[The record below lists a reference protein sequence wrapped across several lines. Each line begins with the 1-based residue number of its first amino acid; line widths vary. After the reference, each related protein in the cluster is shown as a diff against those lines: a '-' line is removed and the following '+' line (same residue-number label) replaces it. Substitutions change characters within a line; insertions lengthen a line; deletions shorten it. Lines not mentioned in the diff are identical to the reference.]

1 MGYLG
6 RRIGVSQSKAAP
18 SSSDGA
24 GGTGGG
30 VLDLFSNGYFQ
41 REGSTYNAPTVIP
54 SGMSASGGIMNE
66 FTQNGNVYRSHTF
79 TGSGDFVVSSL
90 SSDFPNTVEYLVVGG
105 GASAGALAGGGGG
118 AGGLKSTDPA
128 VPTDRRGSA
137 VPVAVATYSVV
148 IGAGGATASVA
159 NIARGNPGG
168 TSSFAY
174 NGGTISC
181 SGGGGGGAGVSP
193 DPDKVGLPGA
203 SGGGGFAPGTGST
216 GSAGGAASP
225 NSDPDRQGYPGG
237 TGYHVGS
244 IYIYGGGGGGA
255 SAAGGDSPTNGTPD
269 LATGAGVGGAGYTTT
284 ILGDSFAFGGG
295 GGGGAQPGPNATSGG
310 NGGLGGGG
318 AGLPGP
324 SGTSKTGG
332 AGFNAGGSTTSS
344 ATRGGDGGNNTGGGG
359 GGGCSSSNRQTAGA
373 GGSGI
378 VVLRYQIGTT
388 ERGTAKAT
396 GGLISTANG
405 YIIHTFTG
413 SANFVTQPNWTDGNV
428 TYLIVGGG
436 GGGGAVTPAGAPWS
450 TGGGGGGGGGVRY
463 GTTPVTGTNTTV
475 AVVVGAG
482 GLNSTHDNL
491 TATNGG
497 PSSFGT
503 PLTAGGGG
511 YGGTRGPEPAQ
522 DGVAGDQY
530 GGSGG
535 GATWAD
541 NPAGPAGPSST
552 PHPGGIDAASPSTE
566 GFGHAGQNVG
576 PPQPYVGGGGGGA
589 GGAGGAGD
597 TYDTSV
603 KGGVGARYTIANGI
617 TGNAP
622 DAVYYA
628 GGGGGGLGNDGGTP
642 YPSPDGTGGAGGDN
656 DPHTDGTPGM
666 ANRGG
671 GGGGGAARGTSAQAD
686 TFRAA
691 GKGGSGVVIIAYP
704 A

>member
-6 RRIGVSQSKAAP
+6 RRIGKSQNTGRSE
-18 SSSDGA
+18 DGA
-24 GGTGGG
+24 NGNLGGG
-30 VLDLFSNGYFQ
+30 ILDLFDQGYFA
-41 REGSTYNAPTVIP
+41 REGDINRTPTVVP
-54 SGMSASGGIMNE
+54 AGMSASGGILNE

-90 SSDFPNTVEYLVVGG
+90 SSDFPNTVEYLVVAG
-105 GASAGALAGGGGG
+105 GASAGAQAGGGGG

-128 VPTDRRGSA
+128 VPSVRRGSA
-137 VPVAVATYSVV
+137 VPVAVASYPVV

-159 NIARGNPGG
+159 GVSRGNPGG

-181 SGGGGGGAGVSP
+181 SGGGGGGGGYGATVTGI
-193 DPDKVGLPGA
+193 DGA
-203 SGGGGFAPGTGST
+203 SGGGGFAPGSGGETG
-216 GSAGGAASP
+216 AGGAASP
-225 NSDPDRQGYPGG
+225 NSDPTRQGYPGG
-237 TGYHVGS
+237 TGHHVGS
-244 IYIYGGGGGGA
+244 VYIYGGGGGGA
-255 SAAGGDSPTNGTPD
+255 SAAGGNAPTNGAPD
-269 LATGAGVGGAGYTTT
+269 YATGAGVGGDGFTTT

-324 SGTSKTGG
+324 SGTAKTGG
-332 AGFNAGGSTTSS
+332 AGFNAGGSTTNSG
-344 ATRGGDGGNNTGGGG
+344 TRGGDGGASTGGGG

-396 GGLISTANG
+396 GGLIATANNK
-405 YIIHTFTG
+405 IIHTFYG
-413 SANFVTQPNWTDGNV
+413 SANFVTQPNWTDGDV

-436 GGGGAVTPAGAPWS
+436 GGGGSVTPANAPWS
-450 TGGGGGGGGGVRY
+450 TGGSGGGGGGVRY
-463 GTTPVTGTNTTV
+463 GTTPVTGVNTTV

-511 YGGTRGPEPAQ
+511 AGGSRGPDPSH
-522 DGVAGDQY
+522 DGAAGDQY

-541 NPAGPAGPSST
+541 NPAGAAGPSST
-552 PHPGGIDAASPSTE
+552 PHPGGIDAASPSTQ

-576 PPQPYVGGGGGGA
+576 PPQPYAGGGGGGA

-597 TYDTSV
+597 AWTTSQ

-617 TGNAP
+617 TGSAP
-622 DAVYYA
+622 DAVYYG

-666 ANRGG
+666 VNRGG
-671 GGGGGAARGTSAQAD
+671 GGGGGAARGTDAKSD
-686 TFRAA
+686 TFRPG

>member
-6 RRIGVSQSKAAP
+6 RRIGKSQNTGTAA
-18 SSSDGA
+18 DGA
-24 GGTGGG
+24 DGNLGGG
-30 VLDLFSNGYFQ
+30 ILDLFDQGYFA
-41 REGSTYNAPTVIP
+41 REGNINRSPGVVSN
-54 SGMSASGGIMNE
+54 GMSASGGIVNE

-79 TGSGDFVVSSL
+79 TGSGDFVVASL
-90 SSDFPNTVEYLVVGG
+90 SDGFPNTVEYLVVAG
-105 GASAGALAGGGGG
+105 GASGGAQAGGGGG

-128 VPTDRRGSA
+128 VPSARRGSA
-137 VPVAVATYSVV
+137 VPVAVASYPVV

-159 NIARGNPGG
+159 NVARGNPGG

-181 SGGGGGGAGVSP
+181 SGGGGGGAALPSAP
-193 DPDKVGLPGA
+193 DRVGLDGA
-203 SGGGGFAPGTGST
+203 SGGGGFAPGSGST

-255 SAAGGDSPTNGTPD
+255 SAVGGDAPTNGVPD

-295 GGGGAQPGPNATSGG
+295 GGGGAQPGPGATSGG

-344 ATRGGDGGNNTGGGG
+344 DNRGGDGGASTGGGG
-359 GGGCSSSNRQTAGA
+359 GGGCSSSNRQTAGS

-388 ERGTAKAT
+388 ERGAAKAT
-396 GGLISTANG
+396 GGLISTANNQ
-405 YIIHTFTG
+405 IIHTFYG
-413 SANFVTQPNWTDGNV
+413 SADFVTQPNWTDGNV

-436 GGGGAVTPAGAPWS
+436 GGGGSTTPANAPWA

-463 GTTPVTGTNTTV
+463 GTTPVTGVNTTV

-491 TATNGG
+491 QATNGG

-503 PLTAGGGG
+503 PLIAGGGG
-511 YGGTRGPEPAQ
+511 GGGTRAPSPYFPGSQ
-522 DGVAGDQY
+522 GSQY

-535 GATWAD
+535 GATWSG
-541 NPAGPAGPSST
+541 NPGVVGGDT
-552 PHPGGIDAASPSTE
+552 VPHPGGIDAQSPATE
-566 GFGHAGQNVG
+566 GFGYAGQNVG
-576 PPQPYVGGGGGGA
+576 PPQPYAGGGGGGA
-589 GGAGGAGD
+589 GGQNTD
-597 TYDTSV
+597 TAPVSDNS
-603 KGGVGARYTIANGI
+603 GGVGVRYTIHAGI
-617 TGNAP
+617 TGSAP
-622 DAVYYA
+622 DARYYG
-628 GGGGGGLGNDGGTP
+628 GGGGGGLGIDGGTP
-642 YPSPDGTGGAGGDN
+642 SGSPDGTGGAGGDN

-666 ANRGG
+666 VNRGG
-671 GGGGGAARGTSAQAD
+671 GGGGGAARGTDSKSD
-686 TFRAA
+686 TFRPG
-691 GKGGSGVVIIAYP
+691 GKGGSGIVIIAYP